1 MSIRESLIDSVTGR
15 QEIDTSSGRVI
26 FDKVFDTTKDIY
38 MSFVIPQIDVNILT
52 EDVQKILTENSINI
66 AAEYIDM
73 TALRTG
79 LVVFLIDVLPE
90 SNKKTDLN
98 PLESA
103 RTYSSRSTNTPKSRL
118 DSNYAWISEN
128 NVGTDQYVE
137 MDLYELKTI
146 SGIVTQGRFDSD
158 QWVTVYRVQ
167 YSTDGITW
175 SWVDDQFPFT
185 GNTDRSTK
193 VRSNFSTNVE
203 ARYIRVYPYNWF
215 GSRSMRVGVVE
226 TKAVNGQYYGE
237 SGPGLGM
244 LSYDTLK
251 DNVSGHIA
259 SVAFD
264 VFGGYSLSGI
274 YHDINT
280 GYEAL
285 YAKTISSRVSST
297 VSEYQF
303 LSSTTP
309 TDDKVF
315 DLNIDKKFLRFKFK
329 DHLTTVALDYRNNIK
344 DEYTNVFKADTNI
357 NPNTK
362 PKNVR
367 IGIASSGLIK
377 LPIQDITYS
386 GTLSS

>member
-66 AAEYIDM
+66 TAEYIDM

-79 LVVFLIDVLPE
+79 LVVFIVDADLELDV
-90 SNKKTDLN
+90 SNG
-98 PLESA
+98 
-103 RTYSSRSTNTPKSRL
+103 
-118 DSNYAWISEN
+118 EN
-128 NVGTDQYVE
+128 
-137 MDLYELKTI
+137 
-146 SGIVTQGRFDSD
+146 
-158 QWVTVYRVQ
+158 
-167 YSTDGITW
+167 
-175 SWVDDQFPFT
+175 
-185 GNTDRSTK
+185 
-193 VRSNFSTNVE
+193 
-203 ARYIRVYPYNWF
+203 
-215 GSRSMRVGVVE
+215 
-226 TKAVNGQYYGE
+226 
-237 SGPGLGM
+237 GPGLGV
-244 LSYDTLK
+244 LGYDTLK
-251 DNVSGHIA
+251 DNMSGHVA

-274 YHDINT
+274 YQDVDT
-280 GYEAL
+280 GYQAL
-285 YAKTISSRVSST
+285 CAKTISSRVSST

-309 TDDKVF
+309 TDGKVF

-329 DHLTTVALDYRNNIK
+329 DHLTSIALDYRNNIK

-357 NPNTK
+357 NPNIK